1 MSTPIGQFLI
11 GRTMALHHT
20 RFGRATVKVTRVDGE
35 WIDCEIV
42 AGKLR
47 GMCDEWGPGET
58 KTVRESHCISWTEVK
73 P

>member
-1 MSTPIGQFLI
+1 MSNLATYLLGKTLK
-11 GRTMALHHT
+11 LHHT
-20 RFGRATVKVTRVDGE
+20 RFGRATVKVVAVNGE

-47 GMCDEWGPGET
+47 GMTEEWGPGET
-58 KTVRESHCISWTEVK
+58 KTVRESHCISWEVA